1 MYLIGSFTLN
11 HLTDGKK
18 QRSVGKYFF
27 SLTEIKVNMTKFN
40 LKRETVVIVL
50 LYYMLLDGHFFL
62 SSHGITRC
70 LFNNRTNF
78 ILCLIL
84 YQMTNSTF
92 LEKEKGGANSLGRLI
107 YQIKN
112 SKTLNHVFLALYAFK
127 TVVFNLWGAAPIG
140 CQITLSQRSE
150 RTCRGK
156 KKVGKI

>member
-1 MYLIGSFTLN
+1 M
-11 HLTDGKK
+11 GKSK
-18 QRSVGKYFF
+18 GVWENILF

-50 LYYMLLDGHFFL
+50 LYYMLLDGHFF
-62 SSHGITRC
+62 SSHEITRC

-92 LEKEKGGANSLGRLI
+92 LEKEKVGANSLGRLI

-112 SKTLNHVFLALYAFK
+112 SKTLNHVF
-127 TVVFNLWGAAPIG
+127 
-140 CQITLSQRSE
+140 ITLNALRQ
-150 RTCRGK
+150 
-156 KKVGKI
+156 